1 MRSLSELF
9 RYAAAVLA
17 FLAVAACGEKV
28 NTGDDTSAPV
38 LEIVD
43 ETVSVPF
50 EGGAC
55 TISYTLSNPADGAIV
70 WAGSE
75 DGWIGGFTYP
85 ESGKVAFNVEPNL
98 SYEERTGMV
107 VLEYRVSGSGAVKDS
122 VPVVQQ
128 PNAYDRIFEASSI
141 VGQYYGDM
149 YNEGGG
155 IMNYYVSLTDLPYS
169 DAGNA
174 VPGSTYYVFDIYT
187 SAVPENKEKIAVP
200 EGTYVLGDASDGTFA
215 EGNSRWFVFDATGE
229 GYAENAIFT
238 SGTLTVSKDGSG
250 YRYEAELVD
259 GYGNTHL
266 VTYSGSVQLVDYS
279 PVMST
284 LTSDYQADMEG
295 AICDGEYYGEYFGTG
310 TANWTIYIYQQ
321 GSLTGDYL
329 KLELLTDPS
338 FTPETGFPEGTYHDS
353 RDYSMNTYISGYSSY
368 AYTIGSWLFVD
379 GFSGGAPLTD
389 GTIDIVANGDG
400 TYTIT
405 LDCID
410 NLDQPN
416 RITAEWTG
424 VPVLM
429 DASAS
434 EP

>member
-1 MRSLSELF
+1 MS
-9 RYAAAVLA
+9 
-17 FLAVAACGEKV
+17 
-28 NTGDDTSAPV
+28 
-38 LEIVD
+38 
-43 ETVSVPF
+43 
-50 EGGAC
+50 
-55 TISYTLSNPADGAIV
+55 ISCSDGAIV

-107 VLEYRVSGSGAVKDS
+107 VLD
-122 VPVVQQ
+122 
-128 PNAYDRIFEASSI
+128 
-141 VGQYYGDM
+141 
-149 YNEGGG
+149 G

-295 AICDGEYYGEYFGTG
+295 AICDGEYYGDYFGTG

-338 FTPETGFPEGTYHDS
+338 FTPETGFPEGRLLPT
-353 RDYSMNTYISGYSSY
+353 
-368 AYTIGSWLFVD
+368 
-379 GFSGGAPLTD
+379 
-389 GTIDIVANGDG
+389 
-400 TYTIT
+400 
-405 LDCID
+405 
-410 NLDQPN
+410 
-416 RITAEWTG
+416 
-424 VPVLM
+424 
-429 DASAS
+429 